1 MEYVIF
7 AGLAFSSFHVFMTI
21 KNYIYISS
29 KVKKCERM
37 KYEHR

>member
-1 MEYVIF
+1 MEYIIF
-7 AGLAFSSFHVFMTI
+7 IGLAFSIFHVLMTI
-21 KNYIYISS
+21 KNYFYISS